1 MVKAKSARF
10 LLSAHSPSD
19 FVVDPRPQ
27 IAFAGR
33 SNVGKSSLMNRLLGQ
48 KKLARVGSTPGRTRA
63 VNYFLVDDRYYFVD
77 LPGYGW
83 ARVGRDLR
91 RQWASL
97 IDRYLR
103 SGTAPRHV
111 VQLVDAKVGAP
122 PLDVQAFGLLTGLG
136 EPLRQP
142 GAGRS
147 RDGRAGAGG
156 CRRDRPGAGAAG
168 GVPDPLSFRL
178 GDEERAGLDEF
189 HRRAHAHGLIPPP
202 HPLRY
207 WPG

>member
-1 MVKAKSARF
+1 MGLGGADRPAGALRDARPAAGARG
-10 LLSAHSPSD
+10 LQHRSRAVSERLR
-19 FVVDPRPQ
+19 PRP
-27 IAFAGR
+27 ATAGP
-33 SNVGKSSLMNRLLGQ
+33 
-48 KKLARVGSTPGRTRA
+48 RVGSTPGRTRA